1 MRLLCRDDDTE
12 ELVTNQAA
20 AIQADDAV
28 QIEIGGEDE
37 VIAEL
42 RGHTLLI
49 TINRPDAR
57 NSISANATL
66 GIGEA
71 LDYAD
76 ATANVWTVI
85 ITGAGDK
92 AFCAG
97 ADLKQVAQGIFL
109 EDPRTDRW
117 GFAGFVQHA
126 ISKPII
132 AAVNGFALG
141 GGTEISLASDLV
153 VAAET
158 ATFGLPEVK
167 RGIFAGAGGAFRL
180 PRQIPYKIAL
190 EAMLTGQ
197 PLSAQRAYELG
208 LVNRVVPLDGLL
220 DAAFALAD
228 AINEN
233 APIAVQVT
241 KRIARSISEG
251 AFVGESDDWQRT
263 AVEGAYLMSTE
274 DAKEGPR
281 AFAEKRAPRWQG
293 R

>member
-1 MRLLCRDDDTE
+1 MTTVTE
-12 ELVTNQAA
+12 VP
-20 AIQADDAV
+20 
-28 QIEIGGEDE
+28 IGGDGE
-37 VIAEL
+37 VLAAQH
-42 RGHTLLI
+42 GHTLLI
-49 TINRPDAR
+49 TINRPEAR
-57 NSISANATL
+57 NSVSANVTL

-71 LDYAD
+71 LDYAEEHAD
-76 ATANVWTVI
+76 VWTVI
-85 ITGAGDK
+85 ITGSGDK

-109 EDPRTDRW
+109 DDPRTDRW
-117 GFAGFVQHA
+117 GFAGFVKHA

-158 ATFGLPEVK
+158 AAFGLPEVK

-180 PRQIPYKIAL
+180 PRQIPYKVAL
-190 EAMLTGQ
+190 EAMLTGD
-197 PLSAQRAYELG
+197 PIPAQRAFELG
-208 LVNRVVPLDGLL
+208 LVNRVVPLENLL
-220 DAAFALAD
+220 DEAFALAD
-228 AINEN
+228 RINEN

-241 KRIARSISEG
+241 KRIARSISGG
-251 AFVGESDDWQRT
+251 AFVNEDDDWERSST
-263 AVEGAYLMSTE
+263 EGSFLMTTE

-281 AFAEKRAPRWQG
+281 AFTEKRAPHWQG